1 MRVAMPEAPR
11 PDPDALLATV
21 KAEERQRARGKLK
34 IFLGYAAGVGKTYA
48 MLEAAHQRQREG
60 VDVVI
65 GYVETHG
72 RPETDALLNGL
83 DVIPRRRVEYRGT
96 VLAEMDVDAVLA
108 RSPGLSLV
116 DEFAHTNAPGS
127 RHPKRHQDVEELLAA
142 GIDIYT
148 TLNIQ
153 HLESLND
160 IVAQITGVTV
170 RETIPDR
177 VLDEADEIE
186 VVDLPPDELV
196 RRLREGKVYVPEQAA
211 RAVQRF
217 FRKGNLTALR
227 EIALRRAA
235 ERVDDQMRAYMQ
247 ARAIPGPW
255 PAHERLLV
263 LVSPSGVSE
272 RLVRTARRLADELN
286 AEWTALYVEA
296 PGHAALPPRRREH
309 VAYTLRLAEDL
320 GATVLTLPGTSVAE
334 TALAYARQ
342 YNITKIIAGRP
353 LRPRWRDLVSGSV
366 SDQLLRRSGAID
378 IYLIG
383 TEEET
388 EASARPG
395 WRISGKL
402 RLYLQSSLLVACATF
417 LGFLL
422 DPALTLEKWNLL
434 LRLLGAGVRPTAPL
448 REPAIEQT
456 NLAMLYLAAVVIS
469 ALNWGRGPAIVASVL
484 SVVCFDLLFVAPYFT
499 FAVSDTQYILTFI
512 ALLLVGVVMSTLAA
526 RAREQAEAAQ
536 RREGETARL
545 YDFSRELTEAVR
557 LPDILQTLVRHVRQN
572 LGGDVVVVLPA
583 DEPPSRLTSV
593 AASDGLTLDE
603 HEMAVVD
610 WVFRHGQPAG
620 PQTDTLPA
628 ARLRYLPLKT
638 PRGVI
643 GVMGIGGPDLTD
655 RPMTPEERRAVEV
668 IASQASLAIERAQL
682 SEAARKAEVLQATE
696 RLQTALLNS
705 ISHDLRTPLVSV
717 TGALSSLRDD
727 ASLKADS
734 NRASLIENAH
744 AEADRLNRLV
754 GNLLDM
760 TRLEAGALRLAP
772 EPCDVQDVIG
782 AALTQMEETL
792 RDRRVTLDVPEELPL
807 VPMDF
812 VTIVQV
818 LVNLLDNAH
827 KYSPPET
834 AIDLRARA
842 VGAFLEVEV
851 SDRGLGIP
859 REDLVR
865 VFDKFYR
872 VRRPETIGGT
882 GLGLSI
888 CKGIVEAHGGFI
900 AAENRQ
906 GGGTTITVALPLRQ
920 PLPRGGS

>member
-1 MRVAMPEAPR
+1 MPETHR
-11 PDPDALLATV
+11 PDPDALLAAV
-21 KAEERQRARGKLK
+21 KAEEQQHTRGKLK
-34 IFLGYAAGVGKTYA
+34 ILLGYAAGVGKTYA
-48 MLEAAHQRQREG
+48 MLEAAHQRKREG
-60 VDVVI
+60 VDVAI
-65 GYVETHG
+65 GFVETHG
-72 RPETDALLNGL
+72 RVETDALLVGL
-83 DVIPRRRVEYRGT
+83 EVIPRKRIEYRGT
-96 VLAEMDVDAVLA
+96 VLHEMDVDAVLA
-108 RSPGLSLV
+108 RSPQLALV

-127 RHPKRHQDVEELLAA
+127 RHPKRFQDVEEYLAA
-142 GIDIYT
+142 GIDVYT

-186 VVDLPPDELV
+186 VVDLPPGELV

-217 FRKGNLTALR
+217 FRQGNLTALR

-235 ERVDDQMRAYMQ
+235 ERVDDQMLAYMQ

-263 LVSPSGVSE
+263 LVSPSGLSE
-272 RLVRTARRLADELN
+272 RLVRTARRLADELDS
-286 AEWTALYVEA
+286 EWSALYVEA
-296 PGHAALPPRRREH
+296 PGHATLLPERREH
-309 VAYTLRLAEDL
+309 VAHILRLAEDL
-320 GATVLTLPGTSVAE
+320 GAAVVTLPGTSVAE
-334 TALAYARQ
+334 TALTYARQ
-342 YNITKIIAGRP
+342 HNITKIIAGRP
-353 LRPRWRDLVSGSV
+353 LRPRWRELVRDSV

-378 IYLIG
+378 VYLIG
-383 TEEET
+383 TEEEAHPST
-388 EASARPG
+388 GLGG
-395 WRISGKL
+395 WRLAGPL
-402 RLYLQSSLLVACATF
+402 RRYLESALLVAGAT
-417 LGFLL
+417 LAGFLL
-422 DPALTLEKWNLL
+422 DPALSLEKWDLFRHIL
-434 LRLLGAGVRPTAPL
+434 ETGLRPTAPL
-448 REPAIEQT
+448 RDPMIEQT
-456 NLAMLYLAAVVIS
+456 NLVMLYLAAVVVS
-469 ALNWGRGPAIVASVL
+469 ALNWGRGPAILASVL
-484 SVVCFDLLFVAPYFT
+484 SVVSFDFLFVTPYLT
-499 FAVSDTQYILTFI
+499 FAVSDTQYVLTFI
-512 ALLLVGVVMSTLAA
+512 GLLVVGVMMSTLAA

-536 RREGETARL
+536 RREAETAQL
-545 YDFSRELTEAVR
+545 YDFSRDLAAAVGI
-557 LPDILQTLVRHVRQN
+557 PEILQTLIQHVEHTF
-572 LGGDVVVVLPA
+572 GSEVVVLLPSEAPA
-583 DEPPSRLTSV
+583 SRLTSV
-593 AASDGLTLDE
+593 AASNGLTLDE

-610 WVFRHGQPAG
+610 WVFRHGQTAG

-628 ARLRYLPLKT
+628 ARLRYLPLRT
-638 PRGVI
+638 PRGVL
-643 GVMGIGGPDLTD
+643 GVLGIGGTALTERPLTPD
-655 RPMTPEERRAVEV
+655 ERRTIEV

-696 RLQTALLNS
+696 KLQTALLSS

-717 TGALSSLRDD
+717 TGALSSLRED
-727 ASLKADS
+727 ASLLADV

-744 AEADRLNRLV
+744 AEAVRLNRLV

-760 TRLEAGALRLAP
+760 TRLEAGALGLSP

-782 AALTQMEETL
+782 ATLTQMEETL
-792 RDRRVTLDVPEELPL
+792 RDRRVTLDVPEDLPL

-827 KYSPPET
+827 KYSSLET
-834 AIDLRARA
+834 PIDLRARA
-842 VGAFLEVEV
+842 SGAFLEVEV

-859 REDLVR
+859 KEDLTR

-872 VRRPETIGGT
+872 VQRPETIGGT

-900 AAENRQ
+900 AAENRP
-906 GGGTTITVALPLRQ
+906 GGGTTITVALPLNM
-920 PLPRGGS
+920 PPASGAP